1 MSAYNLKR
9 FYRIQISK
17 RVILDRNNILLVL
30 LVSLSLLL
38 SVLRYPLEPI
48 IDDYR
53 WYAKVIMNFIKNPNS
68 ANLRAIGDIRQSI
81 RNRPVYPF
89 FIAILALLSPL
100 SLQITPIIVSVLSIL
115 FSMVYI
121 YRICKTL
128 DYSRDQSF
136 KVLFLFISCSTVT
149 INFVRPITD
158 NLGLLLSLMAVFYYS
173 RYLESKQLRLLF
185 YTYILA
191 ILALLTRELYLS
203 LFLAFLL
210 FPTKN
215 FSRIKRALC
224 FFLFPLLILILIDLL
239 FPFSHI
245 LDLFSQATF
254 YWTPGE
260 PFMPSLREFLI
271 AKIGKWRYTYTW
283 AKLFESLTYSI
294 FIPLVLVRKEL
305 ISRLKTNL
313 FVFWGLIYSIT
324 LLLLNGPIFLGR
336 LWLAVT
342 YIVFLWVPYRA
353 NSPITNSTRQDAK
366 VSDLKIVLLIIIGF
380 AITLI
385 RLIFFIFNWWSDFRG
400 YELEVPPRILK

>member
-1 MSAYNLKR
+1 MKR
-9 FYRIQISK
+9 FNRIQISK
-17 RVILDRNNILLVL
+17 RVILDRNIVLLVL

-38 SVLRYPLEPI
+38 SVLRYPLEPV

-53 WYAKVIMNFIKNPNS
+53 QYAKVIINFIKNPNS
-68 ANLRAIGDIRQSI
+68 TNFQAISDIRPSI
-81 RNRPVYPF
+81 RNRPVYPL
-89 FIAILALLSPL
+89 FIAILTLLSPFPL
-100 SLQITPIIVSVLSIL
+100 LITPIIVSVLSIL

-136 KVLFLFISCSTVT
+136 KVLFLFISCSAVT

-158 NLGLLLSLMAVFYYS
+158 NLGLLLSLMAVLYYS
-173 RYLESKQLRLLF
+173 RYLESKQLRFLF

-210 FPTKN
+210 FPTKS
-215 FSRIKRALC
+215 FSRIKRVLC

-260 PFMPSLREFLI
+260 PFMPSLREFLV

-283 AKLFESLTYSI
+283 AKLFESLIYSI

-305 ISRLKTNL
+305 ISRFKTNL

-353 NSPITNSTRQDAK
+353 NSPITYSTRQDVK

-385 RLIFFIFNWWSDFRG
+385 RLIFFVFNWWSDFRG

>member
-17 RVILDRNNILLVL
+17 RVILDRNIVLLAL

-53 WYAKVIMNFIKNPNS
+53 GYANVIINFMKNPNS
-68 ANLRAIGDIRQSI
+68 ANLRAIGDVRQSI

-89 FIAILALLSPL
+89 FIALLTLLSPL
-100 SLQITPIIVSVLSIL
+100 SLQITPSIVSVLSIL
-115 FSMVYI
+115 FSMVYV

-136 KVLFLFISCSTVT
+136 KVLFLFISCSAVT

-173 RYLESKQLRLLF
+173 RYLESKQLRFLF

-210 FPTKN
+210 FPTKS
-215 FSRIKRALC
+215 FSRIKRVFC

-260 PFMPSLREFLI
+260 PFMPSLREFLV

-353 NSPITNSTRQDAK
+353 YSPITNSTRQDAK

-385 RLIFFIFNWWSDFRG
+385 RLIFFIFNWLSDFRG
-400 YELEVPPRILK
+400 YETKVPP

>member
-1 MSAYNLKR
+1 MKQ

-17 RVILDRNNILLVL
+17 RVIIDRNILLLFL

-38 SVLRYPLEPI
+38 SVLRYPLEPV

-53 WYAKVIMNFIKNPNS
+53 GYAKVIMNIIKNPNG
-68 ANLRAIGDIRQSI
+68 ANLRSIGDVSQSI

-89 FIAILALLSPL
+89 FIAILTLLSPL
-100 SLQITPIIVSVLSIL
+100 SLQITPFIVSVLSIL
-115 FSMVYI
+115 CSMVYI

-136 KVLFLFISCSTVT
+136 KVLFLFMSCSAVT

-158 NLGLLLSLMAVFYYS
+158 NLGLLLSIMAVFYYS
-173 RYLESKQLRLLF
+173 RYLESKQLRFLF

-191 ILALLTRELYLS
+191 ILALLTRELYFS

-210 FPTKN
+210 FPTKS
-215 FSRIKRALC
+215 FSGIKRALC
-224 FFLFPLLILILIDLL
+224 FFFFPLLILILADLL
-239 FPFSHI
+239 FSFFHI

-260 PFMPSLREFLI
+260 PFMPSLREFLS
-271 AKIGKWRYTYTW
+271 AKMGKWRYIYTW
-283 AKLFESLTYSI
+283 AKLFESLTYNI
-294 FIPLVLVRKEL
+294 LIPLFLVRKEL

-313 FVFWGLIYSIT
+313 FVFWGLTYSIT
-324 LLLLNGPIFLGR
+324 LLLLNNPIFLGR

-342 YIVFLWVPYRA
+342 YITFIWVPYRV
-353 NSPITNSTRQDAK
+353 NSPNTYSTRQDVK
-366 VSDLKIVLLIIIGF
+366 VTDWKIVLLIISGF
-380 AITLI
+380 AITII
-385 RLIFFIFNWWSDFRG
+385 RLIFFIFNWWSVFRG
-400 YELEVPPRILK
+400 YDTESWFSRGR